1 MASKKWTTQE
11 DEILKQVYD
20 KMSYPEIV
28 EKYFPERTVPS
39 VRGRIKT
46 LGLESKTF
54 RWSDEDI
61 ALLTEK
67 YENGMY
73 VKDIQKNYFPQLT
86 LSQVTSKASVL
97 HLKHKVSCVWS
108 IEEDEILK
116 DKFEDLFISG
126 FYMATDLDTIL
137 KREAK
142 KENANEDFVF
152 EVIKKTSVPHMNEG
166 FDNLELIGFDRFK
179 TREIYFDKQ
188 LSYQDYVKK
197 VLSYPII
204 NKTIELPHDNHDNVF
219 SVSRHMF
226 YAYQN
231 ISKLTDNKQLI
242 AAAMLHD
249 VGKGI
254 TKRTSDNVYAD
265 ATFDGHVNVSAQLAV
280 LYLLNCGISKEEI
293 FKIVFYIQ
301 NHILIKE
308 YENNPNKKNELEK
321 LLGCEIQNLK
331 LLEIVNQ
338 SVK

>member
-1 MASKKWTTQE
+1 MRKLIMYIGLPNSGKSTHAETFAKEHNYVIVKTNE
-11 DEILKQVYD
+11 ELLRELD
-20 KMSYPEIV
+20 KEESRVIFDNYNN
-28 EKYFPERTVPS
+28 
-39 VRGRIKT
+39 VRSNRIK
-46 LGLESKTF
+46 L
-54 RWSDEDI
+54 
-61 ALLTEK
+61 
-67 YENGMY
+67 
-73 VKDIQKNYFPQLT
+73 
-86 LSQVTSKASVL
+86 
-97 HLKHKVSCVWS
+97 
-108 IEEDEILK
+108 IELLK

-179 TREIYFDKQ
+179 TREIYFDKP
-188 LSYQDYVKK
+188 LSYQDYIKK

>member
-1 MASKKWTTQE
+1 MRKLIMYIGLPNSGKSTHAETFAKEHNYVIVKTNEELLRELDKEESRV
-11 DEILKQVYD
+11 ILD
-20 KMSYPEIV
+20 SYNN
-28 EKYFPERTVPS
+28 
-39 VRGRIKT
+39 VRSNRIK
-46 LGLESKTF
+46 L
-54 RWSDEDI
+54 
-61 ALLTEK
+61 
-67 YENGMY
+67 
-73 VKDIQKNYFPQLT
+73 
-86 LSQVTSKASVL
+86 
-97 HLKHKVSCVWS
+97 
-108 IEEDEILK
+108 IELLK

-142 KENANEDFVF
+142 KEDANEDFVF

-179 TREIYFDKQ
+179 TREIYFDKP

-280 LYLLNCGISKEEI
+280 LYLLSC
-293 FKIVFYIQ
+293 
-301 NHILIKE
+301 
-308 YENNPNKKNELEK
+308 
-321 LLGCEIQNLK
+321 
-331 LLEIVNQ
+331 
-338 SVK
+338 